1 MVINETPF
9 ISGPLKVVETVGHPP
24 PFFFIFRRFVYS
36 YFVAFNLSKKYLYIF
51 GGEIMNSLNIVTVK
65 NPKSPVSEAYKTLR
79 TNIQFSSFDNKI
91 QTIVATSSGPGEGK
105 TTTVSN
111 FAVTLAQSGYK
122 TILIDCDQ
130 RKPKVHKMFNLSNQ
144 VGISNI
150 LIGET
155 SMDEA
160 IQKTQV
166 ENLSVLP
173 SGTRPPNPAE
183 LLASTKMQKFI
194 NLLKEKYDY
203 IIIDTP
209 PVIMVTDAQI
219 LSRYAD
225 GCLLIIASGEADRH
239 MAAKAKELMQK
250 VDAKILGVVLN
261 KLDTSNKGYYGY
273 YYHYY
278 YGNESV
284 KSKKGFGRF
293 ILRRLFGKNLLK
305 TKSKEI

>member
-1 MVINETPF
+1 
-9 ISGPLKVVETVGHPP
+9 L
-24 PFFFIFRRFVYS
+24 
-36 YFVAFNLSKKYLYIF
+36 
-51 GGEIMNSLNIVTVK
+51 NSLNIVTVK
-65 NPKSPVSEAYKTLR
+65 SPKSPVTEAYRTLR

-91 QTIVATSSGPGEGK
+91 QTIVVTSSGPGEGK

-130 RKPKVHKMFNLSNQ
+130 RKPKVHKMFNISNQ
-144 VGISNI
+144 TGISNI

-155 SMDEA
+155 SMEEA
-160 IQKTQV
+160 IQKTEI
-166 ENLSVLP
+166 ENLSILP

-203 IIIDTP
+203 IILDAP
-209 PVIMVTDAQI
+209 PIIMVTDAQI

-225 GCLLIIASGEADRH
+225 GCLLVVASGEADRH
-239 MAAKAKELMQK
+239 MAAKAKELLQK

-278 YGNESV
+278 YGNENV
-284 KSKKGFGRF
+284 KQKSRF
-293 ILRRLFGKNLLK
+293 RKFNFGKLFAKKLTG
-305 TKSKEI
+305 TKPKEI